1 MAKRNC
7 IVRKLPSVETLGCT
21 TVICSDKT
29 GTLTTNEMCVVSVAT
44 FREDGSCEEF
54 GVSGISYSPYG
65 HLEGKKSVK
74 ESDTSLTE
82 IARICAMC
90 NEASIHYDAKQKRFQ
105 AVGEPTE
112 AALKIVVEKLGLP
125 ASANVVSDVVLRD
138 VKDAHAVSTMRKNPS
153 TRCSV
158 ATRFWCDR
166 YDTLATLEFTRTR
179 KSMSV
184 ICAPKVDGAT
194 VKGHNVLFVKGAPE
208 NVIAR
213 CNSVC
218 TEVTTWLDPH
228 A

>member
-1 MAKRNC
+1 MGLCNIAKVC
-7 IVRKLPSVETLGCT
+7 ALCSDSSVEY
-21 TVICSDKT
+21 D
-29 GTLTTNEMCVVSVAT
+29 
-44 FREDGSCEEF
+44 
-54 GVSGISYSPYG
+54 
-65 HLEGKKSVK
+65 
-74 ESDTSLTE
+74 
-82 IARICAMC
+82 
-90 NEASIHYDAKQKRFQ
+90 EAKMKYR

-125 ASANVVSDVVLRD
+125 ASANVVSDEVLRD

-218 TEVTTWLDPH
+218 TEVTTWLNPH

>member
-1 MAKRNC
+1 MGLCNIAKVC
-7 IVRKLPSVETLGCT
+7 ALCSDSSVEY
-21 TVICSDKT
+21 D
-29 GTLTTNEMCVVSVAT
+29 
-44 FREDGSCEEF
+44 
-54 GVSGISYSPYG
+54 
-65 HLEGKKSVK
+65 
-74 ESDTSLTE
+74 
-82 IARICAMC
+82 
-90 NEASIHYDAKQKRFQ
+90 EAKMKYR

-138 VKDAHAVSTMRKNPS
+138 VKDPS

-218 TEVTTWLDPH
+218 TEVTTWLNPH